1 MPFQLPKFEINSF
14 INYRFTLLLPIS
26 EIKSR
31 LKNIKL
37 IVSDVDG
44 TLVSNTNQIGEL
56 TSDLVPKLK
65 KKNILFSLASQRIY
79 SSLIPIASSLDIDIP
94 LISLNGALVK
104 GRSGE
109 VLSKAV
115 INPSKVAKAVKLAQQ
130 SLVRVALCYNDE
142 IIYTDDNSVLKDFMS
157 RVGTTYRLVDSY
169 DNFMDDVLEI
179 ILMGNEKKPV
189 KDIMSKIKF
198 PFNFSL
204 KIKYYRSNSM
214 DKVYNLEILKKGV
227 SKKTGL
233 QALTKHLGIKK
244 NEVVVFGDWYND
256 RDLFDF
262 GGLNVALNNAVPEL
276 KEKANYIT
284 EKTNDED
291 GVGHFLKMLYESV

>member
-1 MPFQLPKFEINSF
+1 MQLP
-14 INYRFTLLLPIS
+14 LS

-31 LKNIKL
+31 IKKVKL

-44 TLVSNTNQIGEL
+44 TLVNNSNQIGEL
-56 TSDLVPKLK
+56 TKEIVPKLK
-65 KKNILFSLASQRIY
+65 KKGVVMSLASQRIY
-79 SSLIPIASSLDIDIP
+79 SSLIPIAANLDIEIP

-109 VLSKAV
+109 VLSKSV
-115 INPSKVAKAVKLAQQ
+115 INPQKVAKAVSLARE
-130 SLVRVALCYNDE
+130 SLVRVALCHNDE

-169 DNFMDDVLEI
+169 EPFMNDVLEI
-179 ILMGNEKKPV
+179 ILMGNEKEAV
-189 KDIMSKIKF
+189 KKIQRKMKF

-204 KIKYYRSNSM
+204 KLKYYRSNTM
-214 DKVYNLEILKKGV
+214 NKVYNLEILKKGV
-227 SKKTGL
+227 TKRTGL
-233 QALTKHLGIKK
+233 QVLSKHLGIKK
-244 NEVVVFGDWYND
+244 NEVLVFGDWYND

-262 GGLNVALNNAVPEL
+262 GGFNVALNNAVPEL

-291 GVGHFLKMLYESV
+291 GVGDFLKLLYDSI

>member
-1 MPFQLPKFEINSF
+1 LHLSL
-14 INYRFTLLLPIS
+14 T

-31 LKNIKL
+31 LKKVKL

-44 TLVSNTNQIGEL
+44 TLVSNSNQIGEL
-56 TSDLVPKLK
+56 TKEIVPKLK
-65 KKNILFSLASQRIY
+65 KKGVVMSLASQRIY
-79 SSLIPIASSLDIDIP
+79 SSLIPIAASLDIDIP

-104 GRSGE
+104 GRNGE
-109 VLSKAV
+109 VLSKSV
-115 INPSKVAKAVKLAQQ
+115 INPQKVAKALNLARE
-130 SLVRVALCYNDE
+130 SLVRVALCHNDE

-169 DNFMDDVLEI
+169 EPFMNDVLEI
-179 ILMGNEKKPV
+179 ILMGNEKEAIKT
-189 KDIMSKIKF
+189 IQRKIKF

-204 KIKYYRSNSM
+204 KLKYYRSNTM
-214 DKVYNLEILKKGV
+214 NKVYNLEILKKGV
-227 SKKTGL
+227 TKKTGL
-233 QALTKHLGIKK
+233 QVLAKHLGIKK
-244 NEVVVFGDWYND
+244 NEVLVFGDWYND

-262 GGLNVALNNAVPEL
+262 GGFNVALNNAVPEL

-291 GVGHFLKMLYESV
+291 GVGDFLKLLYDSI

>member
-1 MPFQLPKFEINSF
+1 M
-14 INYRFTLLLPIS
+14 LLPIS

-31 LKNIKL
+31 LKRTKL
-37 IVSDVDG
+37 LVSDVDG
-44 TLVSNTNQIGEL
+44 TLVNNSNQIGEL
-56 TSDLVPKLK
+56 SKDLVAKLK

-79 SSLIPIASSLDIDIP
+79 SSLIPIASSLDIEIP

-104 GRSGE
+104 GRNGT
-109 VLSKAV
+109 VLNKSV
-115 INPSKVAKAVKLAQQ
+115 INPKTVAKAISMAQNTM
-130 SLVRVALCYNDE
+130 VRIALCYNDE

-169 DNFMDDVLEI
+169 DKYMDDVLEI
-179 ILMGNEKKPV
+179 ILMGNEKKNV
-189 KDIMSKIKF
+189 KDIMRKLKF

-214 DKVYNLEILKKGV
+214 DKVYNLEVLRKGV

-233 QALTKHLGIKK
+233 KALTKHLGVKK

-291 GVGHFLKMLYESV
+291 GVGDFLKLVYDSIS

>member
-1 MPFQLPKFEINSF
+1 MLI
-14 INYRFTLLLPIS
+14 PIS

-44 TLVSNTNQIGEL
+44 TLVNKSNQIGEL
-56 TSDLVPKLK
+56 TKDLVVKLK
-65 KKNILFSLASQRIY
+65 KKNILFSLASQRIH
-79 SSLIPIASSLDIDIP
+79 SSLIPIAASLDIDIP

-104 GRSGE
+104 GRNGE
-109 VLSKAV
+109 ILSKSV
-115 INPSKVAKAVKLAQQ
+115 INPKKVAKAINLAQDK
-130 SLVRVALCYNDE
+130 LVRVALCYNDE

-157 RVGTTYRLVDSY
+157 RVGTTYRLVESY
-169 DNFMDDVLEI
+169 ENFMDNVLEI
-179 ILMGNEKKPV
+179 ILMGNDKQHV
-189 KDIMSKIKF
+189 KGILSKMKR

-204 KIKYYRSNSM
+204 KLKYYRSNSM
-214 DKVYNLEILKKGV
+214 TKVYHLEILRKGV

-233 QALTKHLGIKK
+233 KVLANHLGIKK
-244 NEVVVFGDWYND
+244 NEVIVFGDWYND

-276 KEKANYIT
+276 KAKANFVT

-291 GVGHFLKMLYESV
+291 GVGDFLKLVYDSV

>member
-1 MPFQLPKFEINSF
+1 MQLP
-14 INYRFTLLLPIS
+14 LS

-31 LKNIKL
+31 IKKVKL

-44 TLVSNTNQIGEL
+44 TLVNNSNQIGEL
-56 TSDLVPKLK
+56 TKEIVPKLK
-65 KKNILFSLASQRIY
+65 KKGVVMSLASQRIY
-79 SSLIPIASSLDIDIP
+79 SSLVPIAANLDIEIP

-109 VLSKAV
+109 VLSKSV
-115 INPSKVAKAVKLAQQ
+115 INPQKVAKAVSLARE
-130 SLVRVALCYNDE
+130 SLVRVALCHNDE

-169 DNFMDDVLEI
+169 EPFMNDVLEI
-179 ILMGNEKKPV
+179 ILMGNEKEAV
-189 KDIMSKIKF
+189 KKIQRKMKF

-204 KIKYYRSNSM
+204 KLKYYRSNTM
-214 DKVYNLEILKKGV
+214 NKVYNLEILKKGV
-227 SKKTGL
+227 TKRTGL
-233 QALTKHLGIKK
+233 QVLSKHLGIKK
-244 NEVVVFGDWYND
+244 NEVLVFGDWYND

-262 GGLNVALNNAVPEL
+262 GGFNVALNNAVPEL

-291 GVGHFLKMLYESV
+291 GVGDFLKLLYDSI

>member
-1 MPFQLPKFEINSF
+1 M
-14 INYRFTLLLPIS
+14 LLPIS

-44 TLVSNTNQIGEL
+44 TLVNNSNKIGEL
-56 TSDLVPKLK
+56 TADLVPKLK

-79 SSLIPIASSLDIDIP
+79 SSLIPIASSLDIEIP

-104 GRSGE
+104 GRSGD
-109 VLSKAV
+109 VLYKSI
-115 INPSKVAKAVKLAQQ
+115 INPKKVAKAIELAQN
-130 SLVRVALCYNDE
+130 SLVRIALCYNDE

-169 DNFMDDVLEI
+169 EKYMDNVLEI
-179 ILMGNEKKPV
+179 IMMGNDKNNVKK
-189 KDIMSKIKF
+189 IMSRMKF

-204 KIKYYRSNSM
+204 KLKYYRSNSM
-214 DKVYNLEILKKGV
+214 NKVYNLEILKKGV

-233 QALTKHLGIKK
+233 QVLTKHLGIKK
-244 NEVVVFGDWYND
+244 SEVVVFGDWYND

-262 GGLNVALNNAVPEL
+262 GGLNIALNNAVPEL
-276 KEKANYIT
+276 KDKANYVT
-284 EKTNDED
+284 EKTNNED
-291 GVGHFLKMLYESV
+291 GVGDVLKLLYDSVS

>member
-1 MPFQLPKFEINSF
+1 MK
-14 INYRFTLLLPIS
+14 LLTSIA

-31 LKNIKL
+31 LKDIKL

-44 TLVSNTNQIGEL
+44 TLVNNKNKIGEL
-56 TSDLVPKLK
+56 TCDLVPKLK
-65 KKNILFSLASQRIY
+65 KKNVLFSLASQRIY
-79 SSLIPIASSLDIDIP
+79 SSLVPIASSLEIEIP

-104 GRSGE
+104 GRNGE
-109 VLSKAV
+109 ILNKSSIPEKKVLKA
-115 INPSKVAKAVKLAQQ
+115 IKLAQTR
-130 SLVRVALCYNDE
+130 LVRIALCYNDE

-169 DNFMDDVLEI
+169 NTYTNDVLEI
-179 ILMGNEKKPV
+179 IMMGNDKKHV
-189 KDIMSKIKF
+189 KDILRKMKF

-204 KIKYYRSNSM
+204 KLKYYRSNSLS
-214 DKVYNLEILKKGV
+214 KVYHLEILKKGV

-244 NEVVVFGDWYND
+244 SEVVVFGDWYND

-262 GGLNVALNNAVPEL
+262 GGFNVALNNAVPEL
-276 KEKANYIT
+276 KAKANYIT

-291 GVGHFLKMLYESV
+291 GVGDFLKLLYDCK

>member
-1 MPFQLPKFEINSF
+1 
-14 INYRFTLLLPIS
+14 LLLPIS
-26 EIKSR
+26 EIKAH
-31 LKNIKL
+31 LKRTKL
-37 IVSDVDG
+37 LVSDVDG
-44 TLVSNTNQIGEL
+44 TLVNNQNQIGEL
-56 TSDLVPKLK
+56 AKDLVAKLK

-79 SSLIPIASSLDIDIP
+79 SSLIPIASSLDIEIP

-104 GRSGE
+104 GRNGT
-109 VLSKAV
+109 VLNKSV
-115 INPSKVAKAVKLAQQ
+115 INPKTVAKAIGLAQN
-130 SLVRVALCYNDE
+130 SMVRIALCYNDE

-169 DNFMDDVLEI
+169 DKYMDDVLEI
-179 ILMGNEKKPV
+179 ILMGNDKSNV
-189 KDIMSKIKF
+189 KNIMSKMKF

-214 DKVYNLEILKKGV
+214 NKVYNLEILKKGV

-233 QALTKHLGIKK
+233 KELTKFLGVKK

-276 KEKANYIT
+276 KEKANYVT

-291 GVGHFLKMLYESV
+291 GVGHFLKLVYDSVS

>member
-1 MPFQLPKFEINSF
+1 MQLP
-14 INYRFTLLLPIS
+14 LS

-31 LKNIKL
+31 IKKVKL

-44 TLVSNTNQIGEL
+44 TLVNNSNQIGEL
-56 TSDLVPKLK
+56 TKEIVPKLK
-65 KKNILFSLASQRIY
+65 KKGVVMSLASQRIY
-79 SSLIPIASSLDIDIP
+79 SSLIPIAANLDIEIP

-104 GRSGE
+104 GRNGE
-109 VLSKAV
+109 VLSKSV
-115 INPSKVAKAVKLAQQ
+115 INPQKVAKAVSLARE
-130 SLVRVALCYNDE
+130 SLVRVALCHNDE

-169 DNFMDDVLEI
+169 EPFMNDVLEI
-179 ILMGNEKKPV
+179 ILMGNEKEAV
-189 KDIMSKIKF
+189 KKIQRKMKF

-204 KIKYYRSNSM
+204 KLKYYRSNTM
-214 DKVYNLEILKKGV
+214 NKVYNLEILKKGV
-227 SKKTGL
+227 TKRTGL
-233 QALTKHLGIKK
+233 QVLSKHLGIKK
-244 NEVVVFGDWYND
+244 NEVLVFGDWYND

-262 GGLNVALNNAVPEL
+262 GGFNVALNNAVPEL

-291 GVGHFLKMLYESV
+291 GVGDFLKLLYDSI

>member
-1 MPFQLPKFEINSF
+1 M
-14 INYRFTLLLPIS
+14 LLPIS
-26 EIKSR
+26 EIKAR
-31 LKNIKL
+31 LKRIKL
-37 IVSDVDG
+37 LVSDVDG
-44 TLVSNTNQIGEL
+44 TLVNNQNQIGEL
-56 TSDLVPKLK
+56 AKDLVAKLK

-79 SSLIPIASSLDIDIP
+79 SSLIPIASSLDIEIP

-104 GRSGE
+104 GRNGT
-109 VLSKAV
+109 VLNKSV
-115 INPSKVAKAVKLAQQ
+115 INPKTVAKAITLAQN
-130 SLVRVALCYNDE
+130 SMVRIALCYNDE

-169 DNFMDDVLEI
+169 ENYMDDVLEI
-179 ILMGNEKKPV
+179 ILMGNDKANV
-189 KDIMSKIKF
+189 KSIMSKMKF

-214 DKVYNLEILKKGV
+214 NKIYNLEILRKGV

-233 QALTKHLGIKK
+233 KELTKYLGVKK

-276 KEKANYIT
+276 KEKANYVT

-291 GVGHFLKMLYESV
+291 GVGHFLKLVYDSVS

>member
-1 MPFQLPKFEINSF
+1 MHLSL
-14 INYRFTLLLPIS
+14 T

-31 LKNIKL
+31 LKKVKL

-44 TLVSNTNQIGEL
+44 TLINNSNQIGEL
-56 TSDLVPKLK
+56 AKEIVPKLK
-65 KKNILFSLASQRIY
+65 KKGVVMSLASQRIH
-79 SSLIPIASSLDIDIP
+79 SSLAPIASSLEIDIP

-109 VLSKAV
+109 ILSKSV
-115 INPSKVAKAVKLAQQ
+115 INPQKVAKAVNLARE

-169 DNFMDDVLEI
+169 EPFMDNVLEI
-179 ILMGNEKKPV
+179 ILMGNEKEAIKGIQR
-189 KDIMSKIKF
+189 KMKF

-204 KIKYYRSNSM
+204 KLKYYRSNSM
-214 DKVYNLEILKKGV
+214 NKVYNLEILKKGV
-227 SKKTGL
+227 TKKTGL
-233 QALTKHLGIKK
+233 QVLAKHLGIKK
-244 NEVVVFGDWYND
+244 NEVLVFGDWYND

-262 GGLNVALNNAVPEL
+262 GGFNVALNNAVPEL

-291 GVGHFLKMLYESV
+291 GVGDFLKLLYDSI

>member
-1 MPFQLPKFEINSF
+1 MHLSL
-14 INYRFTLLLPIS
+14 T

-31 LKNIKL
+31 LKKVKL

-44 TLVSNTNQIGEL
+44 TLINNSNQIGEL
-56 TSDLVPKLK
+56 AKEIVPKLK
-65 KKNILFSLASQRIY
+65 KKGVVMSLASQRIH
-79 SSLIPIASSLDIDIP
+79 SSLAPIASSLEIDIP

-109 VLSKAV
+109 ILSKSV
-115 INPSKVAKAVKLAQQ
+115 INPQKVAKAVNLARE

-169 DNFMDDVLEI
+169 EPFMDNVLEI
-179 ILMGNEKKPV
+179 ILMGNEKEAIKG
-189 KDIMSKIKF
+189 IQRKIKF

-204 KIKYYRSNSM
+204 KLKYYRSNSM
-214 DKVYNLEILKKGV
+214 NKVYNLEILKKGV
-227 SKKTGL
+227 TKKTGL
-233 QALTKHLGIKK
+233 QVLAKHLGIKK
-244 NEVVVFGDWYND
+244 NEVLVFGDWYND

-262 GGLNVALNNAVPEL
+262 GGFNVALNNAVPEL

-291 GVGHFLKMLYESV
+291 GVGDFLKLLYDSI

>member
-1 MPFQLPKFEINSF
+1 
-14 INYRFTLLLPIS
+14 LLLPIS

-31 LKNIKL
+31 LKRTKL
-37 IVSDVDG
+37 LVSDVDG
-44 TLVSNTNQIGEL
+44 TLVNNSNQIGEL
-56 TSDLVPKLK
+56 SKDLVAKLK

-79 SSLIPIASSLDIDIP
+79 SSLIPIASSLDIEIP

-104 GRSGE
+104 GRNGT
-109 VLSKAV
+109 VLNKSV
-115 INPSKVAKAVKLAQQ
+115 INPKTVAKAISMAQNTM
-130 SLVRVALCYNDE
+130 VRIALCYNDE

-169 DNFMDDVLEI
+169 DKYMDDVLEI
-179 ILMGNEKKPV
+179 ILMGNEKKNV
-189 KDIMSKIKF
+189 KDIMRKLKF

-214 DKVYNLEILKKGV
+214 DKVYNLEVLRKGV

-233 QALTKHLGIKK
+233 KALTKHLGVKK

-291 GVGHFLKMLYESV
+291 GVGDFLKLVYDSIS

>member
-1 MPFQLPKFEINSF
+1 M
-14 INYRFTLLLPIS
+14 LLPIA

-31 LKNIKL
+31 LKKIKL

-44 TLVSNTNQIGEL
+44 TLVNNSNQIGEL
-56 TSDLVPKLK
+56 TKELVPKLK
-65 KKNILFSLASQRIY
+65 KKGILFSLASQRIY
-79 SSLIPIASSLDIDIP
+79 SSLIPIATSLDIEIP

-104 GRSGE
+104 GRGGE

-115 INPSKVAKAVKLAQQ
+115 INPKKVEKAVTMAQKT
-130 SLVRVALCYNDE
+130 LVRVALCYNDE

-169 DNFMDDVLEI
+169 DKYMDDVLEI
-179 ILMGNEKKPV
+179 ILMGNDKASV
-189 KDIMSKIKF
+189 KNIMSKMKF

-204 KIKYYRSNSM
+204 KLKYYRSNSM

-233 QALTKHLGIKK
+233 QVLAKHLGIKK

-262 GGLNVALNNAVPEL
+262 GGMNVALNNAVPEL
-276 KEKANYIT
+276 KDKAHHIT

-291 GVGHFLKMLYESV
+291 GVGDFLKLLYDSVS

>member
-1 MPFQLPKFEINSF
+1 
-14 INYRFTLLLPIS
+14 LLLPIS

-31 LKNIKL
+31 LKHTKL
-37 IVSDVDG
+37 LVSDVDG
-44 TLVSNTNQIGEL
+44 TLVNNHNQIGEL
-56 TSDLVPKLK
+56 AKDLVAKLK
-65 KKNILFSLASQRIY
+65 KKNILFSLASQRIH
-79 SSLIPIASSLDIDIP
+79 SSLIPIATSLDIEIP

-104 GRSGE
+104 SRGGE
-109 VLSKAV
+109 ILNKSV
-115 INPSKVAKAVKLAQQ
+115 INPKKVEKAIALAQK
-130 SLVRVALCYNDE
+130 SMVRVALCYNDE
-142 IIYTDDNSVLKDFMS
+142 IIYTDENSVLKDFMS

-169 DNFMDDVLEI
+169 DNFTNDVLEI
-179 ILMGNEKKPV
+179 ILMGNEKSAIKN
-189 KDIMSKIKF
+189 ILRQMKF

-214 DKVYNLEILKKGV
+214 DKVYNLEILRKGV

-233 QALTKHLGIKK
+233 KTLAKHLRVKK

-291 GVGHFLKMLYESV
+291 GVGHFLKMVYDTIS